1 MDSQSVLNRFLSSPE
16 QVQEAQ
22 RTSPEF
28 QEFLA
33 LALKSSGVD
42 PRSVDAAKARYR
54 VADAANGVREDLNY
68 DDPIHAGGNQHSL
81 RSLLAVHADVD
92 RDRLVHG
99 LWKVQSFAELKEFL
113 AALRAI
119 VRYAHDLDGQLHGH
133 VLLAETLVPM
143 VESVENRQYVLDNG
157 DMASDAITRNLGL
170 RAKVFALDR
179 SGQRPN
185 MEATGVFDRLSRT
198 IGRFG
203 R

>member
-1 MDSQSVLNRFLSSPE
+1 MDSQSVLHRFLSSPE

-22 RTSPEF
+22 RSSAEF
-28 QEFLA
+28 GEFLS

-42 PRSVDAAKARYR
+42 PRSIDVTKARYR

-68 DDPIHAGGNQHSL
+68 DDSIHAGGGQHSL
-81 RSLLAVHADVD
+81 SSLLGVHAQVD
-92 RDRLVHG
+92 RDRLIHA
-99 LWKVQSFAELKEFL
+99 LWKVQNFAELKEYL

-179 SGQRPN
+179 SGHKPS
-185 MEATGVFDRLSRT
+185 EPAGVFDRLSRT

>member
-1 MDSQSVLNRFLSSPE
+1 MDALSVLRPFLCTPE
-16 QVQEAQ
+16 QVQGELQ
-22 RTSPEF
+22 QSTLFRD
-28 QEFLA
+28 FLA

-42 PRSVDAAKARYR
+42 PRMVDMARARYR
-54 VADAANGVREDLNY
+54 VADSANGVREGLNY
-68 DDPIHAGGNQHSL
+68 DDPILAGGGSHSL
-81 RSLLAVHADVD
+81 RDLLQAHAEID
-92 RDRLVHG
+92 RDVLVHG
-99 LWKVQSFAELKEFL
+99 LWRAENFSELKEYL

-143 VESVENRQYVLDNG
+143 VESVERHEYVLANG

-179 SGQRPN
+179 SGQRVNPN
-185 MEATGVFDRLSRT
+185 STGMFDRLSRT